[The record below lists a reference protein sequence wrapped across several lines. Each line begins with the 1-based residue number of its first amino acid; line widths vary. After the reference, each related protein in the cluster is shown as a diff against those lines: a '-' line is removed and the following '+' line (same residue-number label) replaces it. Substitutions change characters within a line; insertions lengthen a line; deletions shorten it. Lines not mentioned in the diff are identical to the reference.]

1 MAATL
6 LGMRPIIGIGPV
18 DLLSPGAAAEGFSIA
33 QEGQALSVREDAG
46 VAHRAAVRGAGRVTK
61 QTTSPNSHQTLS
73 AEVTGGTSTKSLAD
87 KTQTLATGQSISY
100 TFTWP

>member
-33 QEGQALSVREDAG
+33 QERQALSVREDAG
-46 VAHRAAVRGAGRVTK
+46 VAHRAAVRGAGRV
-61 QTTSPNSHQTLS
+61 
-73 AEVTGGTSTKSLAD
+73 
-87 KTQTLATGQSISY
+87 
-100 TFTWP
+100 